1 MAFVADPATRW
12 VWTDTDKYL
21 LHFPVFVNAF
31 GGKAFAHKTFHY
43 VGNYYGAALWLPPN
57 LHPDV
62 DVLIELLQSTGSDD
76 AKRDGPKVFE
86 KMSTFHP
93 NEPHGYLPLLGI
105 DPYHHGKRF
114 GSALMEHALQL
125 CNRDNKFAYLE
136 SSNPKNIPFYK
147 CHGFELLG
155 TIQVN
160 SSPPIF
166 LLLRKPH
173 QVVHY

>member
-1 MAFVADPATRW
+1 M
-12 VWTDTDKYL
+12 L
-21 LHFPVFVNAF
+21 VNAF

-43 VGNYYGAALWLPPN
+43 VGNYCGAALWPPPN

-62 DVLIELLQSTGSDD
+62 DVLIELLQSTESDD
-76 AKRDGPKVFE
+76 TKRDECKIIE
-86 KMSTFHP
+86 KTSLHFIQM
-93 NEPHGYLPLLGI
+93 EPHGYLPTVRNSI
-105 DPYHHGKRF
+105 HTTTVSDF

-125 CNRDNKFAYLE
+125 CDRDNEFAYLE

-160 SSPPIF
+160 NSPPIF
-166 LLLRKPH
+166 LMLRNH
-173 QVVHY
+173 IRWYTTSLFRNFSIL

>member
-43 VGNYYGAALWLPPN
+43 VGNYCGAALWPPPN

-86 KMSTFHP
+86 KTSTFHP
-93 NEPHGYLPLLGI
+93 NEPHGYLPLLGS

-125 CNRDNKFAYLE
+125 CDRDNKFAYLE

-166 LLLRKPH
+166 LMLRKPH